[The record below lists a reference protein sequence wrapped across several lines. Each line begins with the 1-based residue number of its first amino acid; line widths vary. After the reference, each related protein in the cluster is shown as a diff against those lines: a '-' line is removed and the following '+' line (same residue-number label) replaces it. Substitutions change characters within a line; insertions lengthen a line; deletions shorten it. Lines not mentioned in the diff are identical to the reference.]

1 MGINFTTMK
10 FTIAALLIASTSAVQ
25 IQDDCGGK
33 WCNKG
38 LAYDFDE
45 PTRNAAHADK
55 VAKDHAFNGA
65 TKAHD
70 ESLNRLLLTPLRPP
84 PRLPMVLL
92 VQPRLIPLLLSL
104 VLVTRPQDTQELR
117 PPRTPPSPPRREPS
131 MPILRLSIPKLK
143 RTLLRP
149 ESREILMPPPLPRPL
164 LMPSS
169 LPTMP
174 ELHGRRISSREVRTR
189 TDLRKSTRTPLPRPP
204 KLTASTTRE
213 REPTADSSRPLLP
226 SEYVL
231 FEFNAKINKVKIF

>member
-1 MGINFTTMK
+1 MGSQPETPPMPIRSPRTT
-10 FTIAALLIASTSAVQ
+10 LSTVPPRPMT
-25 IQDDCGGK
+25 
-33 WCNKG
+33 N
-38 LAYDFDE
+38 L
-45 PTRNAAHADK
+45 P
-55 VAKDHAFNGA
+55 
-65 TKAHD
+65 
-70 ESLNRLLLTPLRPP
+70 LNRLLLTPVRPP
-84 PRLPMVLL
+84 PRLPMLLL
-92 VQPRLIPLLLSL
+92 VQPRLISLLLSL
-104 VLVTRPQDTQELR
+104 VLVTRPQHTQELR

-149 ESREILMPPPLPRPL
+149 ESKEI